1 MGIMSLILG
10 IIGIVLA
17 STVIIINQ
25 VEIATIIVSLLGL
38 VISIIGLI
46 LGIKVFKEKR
56 KNKSKNGI
64 EIIGIIICA
73 VMTIILLAISGILI
87 VVGYHVLK
95 PTPQLI
101 KR

>member
-1 MGIMSLILG
+1 MGILSVILG
-10 IIGIVLA
+10 IVGIALA
-17 STVIIINQ
+17 STTIIINK
-25 VEIATIIVSLLGL
+25 VEIATIIISLSGL
-38 VISIIGLI
+38 VIAIIGLI

-73 VMTIILLAISGILI
+73 VMTIILLALSGMLI
-87 VVGYHVLK
+87 VVGYHVINA
-95 PTPQLI
+95 PPQLI